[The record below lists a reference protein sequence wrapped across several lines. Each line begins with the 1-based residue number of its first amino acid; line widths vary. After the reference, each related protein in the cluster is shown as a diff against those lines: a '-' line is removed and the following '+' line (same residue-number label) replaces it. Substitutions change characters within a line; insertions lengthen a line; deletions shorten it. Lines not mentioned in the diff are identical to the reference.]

1 MREPNQ
7 TSPQIMPNHY
17 LVSAGDAEYNVSEDH
32 LAAVDL
38 TPTESGHYHLLKD
51 GKAYHCELLTHS
63 ADQKRMTVKIN
74 GRTHEVSIAD
84 QYDQLVKQLGLSVVA
99 AQKSS
104 DVFAPMPGLVLSIL
118 VQEGDEI
125 TEGTPLLILE
135 AMKME
140 NVIKAEG
147 AGNITRIA
155 VKQGDAVE
163 KRQLLI
169 EVA

>member
-1 MREPNQ
+1 
-7 TSPQIMPNHY
+7 MPNHY
-17 LVSAGDAEYNVSEDH
+17 LVSAGDAEYSISEEQ
-32 LAAVDL
+32 LASVDL
-38 TPTESGHYHLLKD
+38 ITTEAGHFHLLKD
-51 GKAYHCELLTHS
+51 GKAYHCELVS
-63 ADQKRMTVKIN
+63 NDSVNKKMTVKVN
-74 GRTHEVSIAD
+74 GRRHEISIAD
-84 QYDQLVKQLGLSVVA
+84 QYDQLVKQLGLSAVV

-104 DVFAPMPGLVLSIL
+104 NVFAPMPGLVLSIL
-118 VQEGDEI
+118 VNAGDEVA
-125 TEGTPLLILE
+125 EGTPLLILE

-147 AGNITRIA
+147 AGTITEIT